1 MANLNDFLCM
11 IRDGEFDEGLTTIR
25 DAARAREKYL
35 AVSNLRT
42 LKVGDTI
49 RFNETAHPTYLVGLT
64 AKVLVVRGKS
74 ITVECPADHRYGRF
88 SGARNLRVPAT
99 LVESA

>member
-1 MANLNDFLCM
+1 MTYPELHAALRNGDFDDNLENL
-11 IRDGEFDEGLTTIR
+11 RNAVNHR
-25 DAARAREKYL
+25 QKYL

-42 LKVGDTI
+42 IREGDTI
-49 RFNETAHPTYLVGLT
+49 RFAAIAHPTYLVGLT

-74 ITVECPADHRYGRF
+74 ITVECPTDHRYGRF

-99 LVESA
+99 LVEAA